1 MDSLSQLVL
10 GAAVGVAVMGRRT
23 AVWKAALWGGICGTL
38 PDLDAFIDQGDAI
51 RNMTLHRAQSHALFF
66 LTLLAPLLAAAIARL
81 HRQWQELRHWTL
93 AVWLALITH
102 PLLDWMT
109 VYGTQL
115 GRPFTAEPFG
125 LGSMFIIDPLY
136 TLPLLVG
143 VLAALRL
150 PLARAL
156 RWNTAGLVL
165 SSGYLLWSA
174 LVQQHVTGIARQA
187 LAAQGL
193 SSTQLLVTPT
203 PFNTVAWR
211 ILAIS
216 PDAYHEGFYALTDAS
231 RAVTFTR
238 SVRGQALAPV
248 LTGNAGAQSL
258 AAFSH
263 GFYQLSEQAGQIYIT
278 DLRMGQEPHYLFRF
292 RVAQRN
298 GAGYEPLLPQQE
310 GQRPALGPGFRWL
323 GRRILGEPLEPP
335 R

>member
-23 AVWKAALWGGICGTL
+23 ALWKAALWGGICGTL
-38 PDLDAFIDQGDAI
+38 PDLDAFVDQGDAI
-51 RNMTLHRAQSHALFF
+51 RNMTLHRAHSHALFY
-66 LTLLAPLLAAAIARL
+66 LTLLSLPLAAAIARL
-81 HRQWQELRHWTL
+81 HRQWQELRYWWL

-115 GRPFTAEPFG
+115 GRPFTTEPFG
-125 LGSMFIIDPLY
+125 LGSIFIIDPLY

-143 VLAALRL
+143 VVAALRL
-150 PLARAL
+150 PVARAL

-165 SSGYLLWSA
+165 STSYLLWSA

-203 PFNTVAWR
+203 PLNTVAWR

-216 PDAYHEGFYALTDAS
+216 PDGYHEGFYALTDAS
-231 RAVTFTR
+231 QAVTFTR
-238 SVRGQALAPV
+238 FARGQELAPV
-248 LTGNAGAQSL
+248 LAGNAGAQSL

-263 GFYQLSEQAGQIYIT
+263 GFYKLSEKAGQVYIT
-278 DLRMGQEPHYLFRF
+278 DLRMGQEPHYLFQF

-298 GAGYEPLLPQQE
+298 GVAYEPLPPQQQ
-310 GQRPALGPGFRWL
+310 GMRTPLGPGFRWL
-323 GRRILGEPLEPP
+323 GRRILGEPVEPP